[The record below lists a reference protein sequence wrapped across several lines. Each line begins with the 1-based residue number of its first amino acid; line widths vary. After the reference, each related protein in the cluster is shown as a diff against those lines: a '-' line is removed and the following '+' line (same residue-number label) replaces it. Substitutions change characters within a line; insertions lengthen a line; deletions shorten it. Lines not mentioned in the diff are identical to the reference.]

1 MYAWGYGGEGQLG
14 QGDES
19 SRAAPTLI
27 EELLHERV
35 ACIAVGDD
43 HALAATEAGA
53 LYSWGYGIDGRSGLR
68 SGLGLGL
75 GLGLGSGLG

>member
-53 LYSWGYGIDGRSGLR
+53 LYSWGYGIDGRLVLVLV
-68 SGLGLGL
+68 LGLGK
-75 GLGLGSGLG
+75 G